1 MKKWVIYKNNHTAED
16 LLWVILDITAII
28 LAVNTQ
34 QYVIFIPIIVIFTLP
49 IIKSAILWM
58 KWFNSFAVKV
68 ENSVLILN
76 HSLFYKKQAISLDNI
91 QEVNIDH
98 QYLLLKEPV
107 RISLFN
113 YSVKKVTFT
122 NLSDNERKEILLFL
136 DSLS

>member
-1 MKKWVIYKNNHTAED
+1 MKKLVIYKNNHTAED

-76 HSLFYKKQAISLDNI
+76 HSLFYKKQTISLDNI

>member
-1 MKKWVIYKNNHTAED
+1 MKKLVIYKNNHTAED

>member
-1 MKKWVIYKNNHTAED
+1 MKKLVIYKNNHTAED

-28 LAVNTQ
+28 LVVNTQ